1 MEVDLGVTLQSA
13 HILGLQ
19 SQATGLCTTELPA
32 ITIIHQ
38 IRQAVTDDKS
48 KNAPHDLAVVLSV
61 ITSTL
66 SRIAGN
72 MYHLNHNKSLCQAL
86 FPHRPQ
92 TQQ

>member
-32 ITIIHQ
+32 ITIIHH

-48 KNAPHDLAVVLSV
+48 KDAPHDLAE
-61 ITSTL
+61 
-66 SRIAGN
+66 
-72 MYHLNHNKSLCQAL
+72 YCQ
-86 FPHRPQ
+86 
-92 TQQ
+92 